1 MGNKRYKNT
10 SKLIDKNM
18 YETTH
23 FQSAPPGSN
32 DLYIIAKK
40 YDRLDLLAHKYYGDR
55 SLWWIIA
62 VSNEMVNGSVVV
74 PVGKRIRIPASS
86 QGFMSSVNKST
97 FDISSNDG
105 GGLPDGLGGGGAY

>member
-1 MGNKRYKNT
+1 MASKRHTKT
-10 SKLIDKNM
+10 AKLLGTNA

-32 DLYIIAKK
+32 DLYIIARK

-55 SLWWIIA
+55 NLWWIIA

-74 PVGKRIRIPASS
+74 PAGKRIRIPASGK
-86 QGFMSSVNKST
+86 GFLNSIDKST
-97 FDISSNDG
+97 FDIKSDSG
-105 GGLPDGLGGGGAY
+105 GGLPDGLGGGGY